1 MSTTTA
7 HFSAY
12 MRHNTGKARQIA
24 FPNEPYGPV
33 MHWVPNVIIKEFV
46 MTDGSDGRK
55 PGPCSFRVPTWWAR
69 HANVMGFATK

>member
-46 MTDGSDGRK
+46 RSPELRIE
-55 PGPCSFRVPTWWAR
+55 PPESV
-69 HANVMGFATK
+69 